1 MTRACPRS
9 NARHRGAAAGE
20 NESGLTGSFEAP
32 IVVPELKQKPL
43 KLSSVVLS
51 TQVQPAPRGASDN
64 PLIRDGLQLLPNVTH
79 VVSRD
84 QKLLFYFEVYD
95 PSEAAGSGTDIRA
108 SLGFYRG
115 KVKVRETPVV
125 ERTAVDARDRR
136 AAVFRLE
143 VPGNAFKPGVYTCQ
157 INVIDG
163 VAGTFAFPR
172 MMFLVRQAAS

>member
-1 MTRACPRS
+1 MRQTLSVPS
-9 NARHRGAAAGE
+9 GGSSTLAGKQILYQSGVTLPPGRFGVKVVVRE

-95 PSEAAGSGTDIRA
+95 PSEAAGSGTDPDVFESAAAWRNRLRKRLNRWCSMWPSCTMRLRA
-108 SLGFYRG
+108 SWPSRPPAAN
-115 KVKVRETPVV
+115 KSN
-125 ERTAVDARDRR
+125 AR
-136 AAVFRLE
+136 
-143 VPGNAFKPGVYTCQ
+143 
-157 INVIDG
+157 
-163 VAGTFAFPR
+163 
-172 MMFLVRQAAS
+172 